1 MCESERH
8 VTVLV
13 PPFKFLLI
21 ETTDSNEGCCSVQR
35 TVETP
40 TLNRLNTRH
49 RYRHPRFALCC
60 QSLLSWTEK
69 SGATC

>member
-21 ETTDSNEGCCSVQR
+21 ETTDSKEGLHDTGSCLKAVAVSNEQW
-35 TVETP
+35 
-40 TLNRLNTRH
+40 
-49 RYRHPRFALCC
+49 RHPRLI
-60 QSLLSWTEK
+60 
-69 SGATC
+69 G